1 MAELSEKARK
11 LFEDPNYLF
20 VATTNKDGSPQVTP
34 VWTDASNGFIRFNTA
49 VGRAKER
56 NLRRDPRV
64 GLSITEQG
72 NPWNKVDIR
81 GRAVEFI
88 EGEEADANIDDLAE
102 KYIGQRPYPWRNPEE
117 KRVIVV
123 IEPERVYEM

>member
-1 MAELSEKARK
+1 MAELSEKVRK

-20 VATTNKDGSPQVTP
+20 VGTVNQDGSPQVTP
-34 VWTDASNGFIRFNTA
+34 VWTDVSNGYIRFNTA

-64 GLSITEQG
+64 GLSITEGG
-72 NPWNKVDIR
+72 NPWNKADVR
-81 GRAVEFI
+81 GRVVDFI
-88 EGEEADANIDDLAE
+88 EGEEADKQIDDLSE
-102 KYIGQRPYPWRNPEE
+102 KYMGQRPYPWRNPEE
-117 KRVIVV
+117 QRVIVV

>member
-1 MAELSEKARK
+1 MAELSEKVRK

-20 VATTNKDGSPQVTP
+20 VATVNTDGSPQVTP
-34 VWTDASNGFIRFNTA
+34 VWTDVSNGYIRFNTA

-72 NPWNKVDIR
+72 NPWNKADVR
-81 GRAVEFI
+81 GRAVDFI
-88 EGEEADANIDDLAE
+88 EGEEADANIDDLSE

-117 KRVIVV
+117 RRVIVV
-123 IEPERVYEM
+123 IEPQRVYEM

>member
-1 MAELSEKARK
+1 MAELSEKVRK

-20 VATTNKDGSPQVTP
+20 VGTVNKDGSPQVTP
-34 VWTDASNGFIRFNTA
+34 VWTDVSNGHIRFNTA

-64 GLSITEQG
+64 ALSITEQG
-72 NPWNKVDIR
+72 NPWNKADIR
-81 GRAVEFI
+81 GRVVDFI

-102 KYIGQRPYPWRNPEE
+102 KYINQRPYPWRNPEE
-117 KRVIVV
+117 RRVIVV

>member
-11 LFEDPNYLF
+11 LFQDPNYLF
-20 VATTNKDGSPQVTP
+20 VGTVNKDGSPQVTP
-34 VWTDASNGFIRFNTA
+34 VWTDVQNGYVRFNTA

-64 GLSITEQG
+64 GLSITARE
-72 NPWNKVDIR
+72 NPWDKVDIR
-81 GRAVEFI
+81 GRVVDFI
-88 EGEEADANIDDLAE
+88 EGEEADQNIDDLAE
-102 KYIGQRPYPWRNPEE
+102 KYIGQRPYPWHNPEE

>member
-1 MAELSEKARK
+1 MAELSDKARK

-20 VATTNKDGSPQVTP
+20 VGTTNPDGSPQVTV
-34 VWTDASNGFIRFNTA
+34 VWTDLEDGRIRFNTA
-49 VGRAKER
+49 IGRVKER

-72 NPWNKVDIR
+72 NPWNKADVR
-81 GRAVEFI
+81 GRVVDFI
-88 EGEEADANIDDLAE
+88 EGEEADKNIDDLAE

-123 IEPERVYEM
+123 IEPKRVYEM